1 MKKRMISFAVATVL
15 ASAAQAEVTLYD
27 YKEGTSAYEEAYVN
41 GGLTVN
47 RNRGDDQT
55 AYDLNLGVNYD
66 RTLSSPSRDLNLQA
80 DIDGN
85 VSRAGTK
92 DADDVDS
99 YTAGASITVDNYF
112 VPGSN
117 TGFWFGGA
125 SVRANDAFDDLET
138 TASIG
143 VGYGR
148 VTNVT
153 PMAKAMRVIDELVK
167 YGVIKGRPPV
177 SVYQQIASVISKEP
191 EYYARFG
198 SDYEL
203 KWIGDVEAV
212 LRSAGIV
219 NSLGAIGI
227 LRTQHVLVDENISLR
242 RYGWKVRAGLSY
254 VGSNFDGLTDKPG
267 VLLGAEYHHPLNNQ
281 TQLSD
286 VATVNFVLNDGDNG
300 YNFNNNLSLTYEVDD
315 RIDWEN
321 TWNLN
326 YAKNSV
332 NNDDV
337 TTNNLT
343 STFAYEINNTL
354 DFTTTARIQHI
365 NGSSDAAN
373 PDGTDRAL
381 IMGVRYRLR

>member
-1 MKKRMISFAVATVL
+1 
-15 ASAAQAEVTLYD
+15 
-27 YKEGTSAYEEAYVN
+27 
-41 GGLTVN
+41 
-47 RNRGDDQT
+47 
-55 AYDLNLGVNYD
+55 
-66 RTLSSPSRDLNLQA
+66 
-80 DIDGN
+80 
-85 VSRAGTK
+85 
-92 DADDVDS
+92 
-99 YTAGASITVDNYF
+99 
-112 VPGSN
+112 
-117 TGFWFGGA
+117 
-125 SVRANDAFDDLET
+125 
-138 TASIG
+138 
-143 VGYGR
+143 
-148 VTNVT
+148 
-153 PMAKAMRVIDELVK
+153 
-167 YGVIKGRPPV
+167 
-177 SVYQQIASVISKEP
+177 
-191 EYYARFG
+191 

-227 LRTQHVLVDENISLR
+227 LRTQHVLVNENISLR

-321 TWNLN
+321 VWNLN

-337 TTNNLT
+337 TTNNLS

-354 DFTTTARIQHI
+354 DFTTTARVQHI
-365 NGSSDAAN
+365 NGSSDASN